1 MKQVVIA
8 GGGAAGWMT
17 AAFLSNVLGHS
28 CKVTL
33 VESEEIGIVG
43 VGEATIPPILLF
55 NNVLGISEAEFI
67 TATKGTFKLGIQFE
81 NWGQIGDS
89 YMHAFGEV
97 GPQIGLT
104 SFHHYWLKAQQTG
117 LDYDYWDFSPSFQA
131 AKAEKFAPLHQ
142 LPGTPFNNLAYAY
155 HFDATL
161 YAALLRRK
169 AEGQGVIRI
178 EGKIETINRAAN
190 GNIADLVLGDGQIVA
205 GDLFIDCTGFRS
217 LLLGETLQVGYED
230 WRQWLP
236 CDRAMAV
243 PSANVSAPVPYTRAM
258 AHQAGW
264 QWRIPLQ
271 HRTGNG
277 LVYCSEFLTDQHAS
291 EQLLG
296 NLAGAALAEP
306 RPIRYITGKRREL
319 WSHNC
324 VAIGLASGFLEPL
337 ESTSL
342 HLIQSGI
349 IRLAKLFPSHDDYA
363 SLRAQYNRQSQLEF
377 EQIRNFIILHYH
389 QTNRTDSE
397 FWRYCQT
404 MAIPDELAHKIELF
418 RSSGV
423 VQREQDELFSEVA
436 WQQVMLGQGIT
447 PQNYHAAANKFSEGQ
462 LKQLMQDM
470 KLIVQGIVH
479 KLPSHTQTLEQ
490 LNRKA

>member
-8 GGGAAGWMT
+8 GGGSAGWMA

-28 CKVTL
+28 CQVTL

-55 NNVLGISEAEFI
+55 NNVLGISEREFI
-67 TATKGTFKLGIQFE
+67 AATNGTFKLGIQFE
-81 NWGQIGDS
+81 NWGQQGDA

-104 SFHHYWLKAQQTG
+104 SFHHYWLKAKAQG
-117 LDYDYWDFSPSFQA
+117 LAYDYWDFSPSYQA

-142 LPGTPFNNLAYAY
+142 LPGTPFSNLAYAY

-161 YAALLRRK
+161 YANLLRKK
-169 AEGQGVIRI
+169 AEAQGVTRV
-178 EGKIETINRAAN
+178 EGKIAEVVRAVN
-190 GNIADLVLGDGQIVA
+190 GDIAHVVMADGRVVA

-230 WRQWLP
+230 WSHWLP
-236 CDRAMAV
+236 CNRAMAV
-243 PSANVSAPVPYTRAM
+243 PSANVGAPVPYTRAM

-271 HRTGNG
+271 HRSGNG
-277 LVYCSEFLTDQHAS
+277 LVYCSQFLTEAEAS
-291 EQLLG
+291 AQLLA
-296 NLAGAALAEP
+296 NLAGPALAEP
-306 RPIRYITGKRREL
+306 RPIRFTTGKRKVL

-324 VAIGLASGFLEPL
+324 IALGLASGFLEPL

-349 IRLAKLFPSHDDYA
+349 IRLVKLFPGNDDYA
-363 SLRAQYNRQSQLEF
+363 ALRAQYNRQSQLEF

-389 QTNRTDSE
+389 QTQRSDSE
-397 FWRYCQT
+397 FWRYCQQ
-404 MAIPDELAHKIELF
+404 MSIPDELTQKIELF
-418 RSSGV
+418 QQSGV
-423 VQREQDELFSEVA
+423 VLREQDELFSEVA
-436 WQQVMLGQGIT
+436 WQQVMLGQGLM
-447 PQNYHAAANKFSEGQ
+447 PSHYHVAANKFSDAQ

-470 KLIVQGIVH
+470 KVIVQGIVH
-479 KLPSHTQTLEQ
+479 KLPTHAQTLAQ
-490 LNRKA
+490 LRS

>member
-8 GGGAAGWMT
+8 GGGSAGWMA

-55 NNVLGISEAEFI
+55 NNVLGISESEFI
-67 TATKGTFKLGIQFE
+67 AATKGTFKLGIQFE

-104 SFHHYWLKAQQTG
+104 SFHHYWLKAQASG
-117 LDYDYWDFSPSFQA
+117 LNYDYWDFSPSYQA

-161 YAALLRRK
+161 YAALLRKK
-169 AEGQGVIRI
+169 AEAQGVSRV
-178 EGKIETINRAAN
+178 EGKISAVTRALN
-190 GNIADLVLGDGQIVA
+190 GDIQSLVLEDGRIIS
-205 GDLFIDCTGFRS
+205 GELFIDCTGFRS

-230 WRQWLP
+230 WRHWLP

-243 PSANVSAPVPYTRAM
+243 PCENVGAPIPYTRAL

-264 QWRIPLQ
+264 QWLIPLQ

-277 LVYCSEFLTDQHAS
+277 LVYCSQFLS
-291 EQLLG
+291 EQEASDQLLA
-296 NLAGAALAEP
+296 NLAGPALAEP
-306 RPIRYITGKRREL
+306 KPIRYITGKRTEL

-349 IRLAKLFPSHDDYA
+349 IRLAKLFPVNDDYA
-363 SLRAQYNRQSQLEF
+363 ALRAQYNRQSQLEF

-389 QTNRTDSE
+389 QTERNDSE
-397 FWRYCQT
+397 FWRYCQQMT
-404 MAIPDELAHKIELF
+404 IPDDLAHKIELF
-418 RSSGV
+418 RRNGI

-436 WQQVMLGQGIT
+436 WQQVMLGQRVR
-447 PQNYHAAANKFSEGQ
+447 PSQYHAAANKFSDQQ

-479 KLPSHTQTLEQ
+479 KLPSHAQTLAQ
-490 LNRKA
+490 FSSR